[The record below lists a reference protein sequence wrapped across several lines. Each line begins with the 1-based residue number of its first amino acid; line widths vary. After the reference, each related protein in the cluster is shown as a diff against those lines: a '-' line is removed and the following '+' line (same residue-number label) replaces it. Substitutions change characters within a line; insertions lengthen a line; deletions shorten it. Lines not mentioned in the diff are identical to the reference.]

1 MVLPLHQADGGPVS
15 LGVGALLTAG
25 TSSLHSTAHFGA
37 EFRRAGRSLTECS
50 RRFAMPRAS
59 WRGFLRLSLVT
70 CPVYLSP
77 ATTHTKPI
85 RLHQV
90 WQPAPVE
97 VNEDELPDRSAAQQ
111 GSASSAPRLP
121 AENGSPD
128 ADQSR
133 AATRIALRPHD
144 PGTGEEID
152 KREVVKGYE
161 YGRGQFV
168 TFTPEELKGLDAE
181 SSKEIDLEKFV
192 PRGDLDPVYFDS
204 SYYLY
209 PDGPVAVEML
219 RVIGAAMAEAGVVGL
234 GRLTLSRRERM
245 VVVEPRGTGMALFT
259 LRAAEEVR
267 AAQFGM
273 AEGELDA
280 EMVAIAKAIIAQR
293 TGSFDPTT
301 YRDRYQEALQELIEA
316 KMKGLTVK
324 PREIAAPPPVIDL
337 MTALG
342 NAAWRGKPVRST
354 PRRRRRRWRPIG
366 ASRLSCCPF
375 PGVGNGK
382 HRPPPSPPLPTQGG
396 ANKQLPDPNSLFA
409 ASVSTRCARRDRPEA
424 GRRPRYRKFESISLQ
439 RRVACEPAAGWY
451 ADERRGGAPRRA
463 RARCLL

>member
-1 MVLPLHQADGGPVS
+1 VQ
-15 LGVGALLTAG
+15 
-25 TSSLHSTAHFGA
+25 
-37 EFRRAGRSLTECS
+37 
-50 RRFAMPRAS
+50 
-59 WRGFLRLSLVT
+59 
-70 CPVYLSP
+70 
-77 ATTHTKPI
+77 
-85 RLHQV
+85 QV

-168 TFTPEELKGLDAE
+168 TFTPEELKALDVE
-181 SSKEIDLEKFV
+181 SSKVIDLEKFV

-280 EMVAIAKAIIAQR
+280 EMVVIAKAIIAQR

-337 MTALG
+337 MTALKRSLAREASG
-342 NAAWRGKPVRST
+342 SKHTAPKKAKMAPDRRQPALLLPVPGGRKRKAQTAAEPT
-354 PRRRRRRWRPIG
+354 TPAPRRR
-366 ASRLSCCPF
+366 
-375 PGVGNGK
+375 
-382 HRPPPSPPLPTQGG
+382 
-396 ANKQLPDPNSLFA
+396 KQA
-409 ASVSTRCARRDRPEA
+409 TA
-424 GRRPRYRKFESISLQ
+424 
-439 RRVACEPAAGWY
+439 
-451 ADERRGGAPRRA
+451 
-463 RARCLL
+463 